1 MKFLLILLMT
11 SICFGKD
18 FKSMGQELEFN
29 YLDIDESSQVWGIDF
44 IDTNNFLYT
53 TQKGKIFSYD
63 LKNKLKK
70 EIKHNLNNI
79 KSKGQGGLLDIKV
92 DKDQVYVTFSLKEGD
107 KTRTALA
114 KAKLT
119 SNELN
124 FDIILKTKTLSTNS
138 HQYGSRILIEKDS
151 LYMTVGERGE
161 INKAQDKNFHNGK
174 VLKLTLNGEPFED
187 KKSDGIFTLGHRN
200 PQGITSYE
208 GKVYVGEF
216 GPQGGDEIN
225 VLRQGNNY
233 GWPKVTFG
241 EEYGGGNIG
250 KNSGFTMPLVHW
262 KPSISFSGINVYTG
276 KKIAKWKGHLFLAC
290 LATAQLRR
298 VNLND
303 TKDQESLLKDLGE
316 RFRMVRMSPDERLFL
331 TFDSGKIGYITS
343 KK

>member
-1 MKFLLILLMT
+1 MKLLLILFMT

-18 FKSMGQELEFN
+18 FKSMGQELEFR
-29 YLDIDESSQVWGIDF
+29 YLDIDESSQVWGLDF
-44 IDTNNFLYT
+44 IDANNFLYT
-53 TQKGKIFSYD
+53 TQEGKVYSYD
-63 LKNKLKK
+63 LKKKLKK

-79 KSKGQGGLLDIKV
+79 KSKGQGGLLDIKIE
-92 DKDQVYVTFSLKEGD
+92 KDQVYVTFSLKEGD
-107 KTRTALA
+107 KARTALA

-119 SNELN
+119 STELN
-124 FDIILKTKTLSTNS
+124 FDIIFKSKTLSKNS
-138 HQYGSRILIEKDS
+138 HHYGSRILIDKAS
-151 LYMTVGERGE
+151 LYLTIGDRGERD
-161 INKAQDKNFHNGK
+161 KAQDKSFHNGK
-174 VLKLTLNGEPFED
+174 VLKLTLDGKPFGD
-187 KKSDGIFTLGHRN
+187 KKSDAIFTLGHRN

-216 GPQGGDEIN
+216 GPQGGDEVN

-262 KPSISFSGINVYTG
+262 KPSISFSGIDVYKG
-276 KKIAKWKGHLFLAC
+276 KKISKWKGHLFLAC

-331 TFDSGKIGYITS
+331 TFDSGKIGYITN